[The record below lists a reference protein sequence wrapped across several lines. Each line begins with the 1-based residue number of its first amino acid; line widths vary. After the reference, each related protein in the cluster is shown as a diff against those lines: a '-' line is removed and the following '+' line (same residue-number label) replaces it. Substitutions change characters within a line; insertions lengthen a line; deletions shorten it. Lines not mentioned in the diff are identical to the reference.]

1 MPVKEGEQL
10 QLTCIIT
17 GDPVVV
23 QYTTDTTPIVY
34 WITNDGR
41 CDQIQI
47 TNKTIYSA
55 SCDRLN
61 NKYIMDILNVS
72 KSFNNRNITCEAQ
85 FHTFESHKV
94 YDRIL
99 IEISPERKYN
109 TFEFHKVYDRI
120 LIEVSPERKYN
131 TFESHKVYDRIII
144 EIDRERKYVYDRI
157 LIEVNQERKYYH
169 TFEYYEVYY
178 RMHIDCDQE
187 RECHSFESHKVY
199 DGILI

>member
-1 MPVKEGEQL
+1 MPVKEGEEL

-17 GDPVVV
+17 GHPVVV
-23 QYTTDTTPIVY
+23 QYTRDTTPIVY

-47 TNKTIYSA
+47 TNRTIYSA

-72 KSFNNRNITCEAQ
+72 KSFNNRSITCEAQ

-99 IEISPERKYN
+99 IE
-109 TFEFHKVYDRI
+109 
-120 LIEVSPERKYN
+120 VSTERKYN
-131 TFESHKVYDRIII
+131 TFESHKVYDRILIAI
-144 EIDRERKYVYDRI
+144 GRERKNVYDRI
-157 LIEVNQERKYYH
+157 LIEVNLERKYYN
-169 TFEYYEVYY
+169 TFEYHEVYD
-178 RMHIDCDQE
+178 RMHIDLGQE
-187 RECHSFESHKVY
+187 RECHTFESHKVY
-199 DGILI
+199 DRIHIVHGQELS

>member
-1 MPVKEGEQL
+1 MPVKEGEEL

-17 GDPVVV
+17 GHPVVV
-23 QYTTDTTPIVY
+23 QYTRDTTPIVY

-47 TNKTIYSA
+47 TNRTIYSA

-72 KSFNNRNITCEAQ
+72 KSFNNRSITCEAQ

-99 IEISPERKYN
+99 IAIGRERKN
-109 TFEFHKVYDRI
+109 VYDRI
-120 LIEVSPERKYN
+120 LIEVNLERKYYN
-131 TFESHKVYDRIII
+131 TFEYHEVYDRMHIDLGQERECHTFESHKVYDRIHI
-144 EIDRERKYVYDRI
+144 VHG
-157 LIEVNQERKYYH
+157 QEL
-169 TFEYYEVYY
+169 
-178 RMHIDCDQE
+178 
-187 RECHSFESHKVY
+187 S
-199 DGILI
+199 